1 MTIRFGLAVGIL
13 LVLPACGSDGSTS
26 EPVATA
32 TAPPSLPTTVPPP
45 TTTVAPPTT
54 VEATTTT
61 VAPDASTT
69 TSSSTTVTTT
79 VPPAT
84 TSAPATTTL
93 EVEEETKEV
102 DLDRYD
108 FTAVA
113 PIIED
118 YLTETGLNGA
128 GLIVVERADGVVFH
142 DHWGEFGPDRISLI
156 ASSSKMVVAGVL
168 MRLHD
173 EGLLDIDA
181 PVSDVVAW
189 GSGNPDIT
197 PAHLISNS
205 SGLVGLL
212 PNPAYGPYLCQFF
225 PVGSLQDC
233 AENIFNTTDDDADIV
248 APDTEF
254 RYGGG
259 QWQVAG
265 AVAEVASGRSWA
277 ELIDET
283 YVQPC
288 GLDVLAFNNPFTQFD
303 AAPFTYPAAFNGDP
317 STLVE
322 TDNPNLEGGAY
333 TTTSAYGALLLMHL
347 RDGMCG
353 DHRVLSTESLTR
365 MHADRIREAYDGEAW
380 GTNMGY
386 GMGWWIDHGVGRI
399 TDGGAF
405 GTQPWLDLGDGYGAY
420 LVVEATSTHGGELS
434 GRLHSV
440 VEEAVLAAKG

>member
-1 MTIRFGLAVGIL
+1 
-13 LVLPACGSDGSTS
+13 LV
-26 EPVATA
+26 
-32 TAPPSLPTTVPPP
+32 
-45 TTTVAPPTT
+45 
-54 VEATTTT
+54 
-61 VAPDASTT
+61 
-69 TSSSTTVTTT
+69 
-79 VPPAT
+79 
-84 TSAPATTTL
+84 
-93 EVEEETKEV
+93 VEEKTKEV

-189 GSGNPDIT
+189 GSDNPDIT

-277 ELIDET
+277 ELIDEI

-365 MHADRIREAYDGEAW
+365 MHDDRIREAYDGEAW

-405 GTQPWLDLGDGYGAY
+405 GTQPWLDLEDGYGAY